1 MKKSRMCKVAAA
13 LLCAAALAG
22 AGLPTPLYVDASASA
37 PITDTSAN
45 KSDDTLEE
53 AKKQAKAEISD
64 YGDIIKLKVDENAAK
79 QIDQIVKRYNKIIGT
94 AKQNKNTD
102 GLSTNASVEDCI
114 AEAKAA
120 IDSAAGIDG
129 QNSADTPDH
138 TQPSS
143 TSDFVMVGGN
153 WVTPTATYGQLVDIV
168 LPVVNMGTV
177 NLANVTVTPVISN
190 SVSEWPFVIET
201 SGYTQTIPDLP
212 GKGNG
217 QSDMD
222 RRRELTWTLRTRDDA
237 MSGYYKLQFNVLY
250 YVGTE
255 AENVT
260 LTTYVLVNGAVG
272 SGNIENEGGG
282 TSTPRVIVTGF
293 MTNPAKVHAGDTF
306 TLTLHLQNTSKRTA
320 VSNMLV
326 NFTAPSE
333 GTDLDSTYAAF
344 LPTSGSNSM
353 YVSSI
358 AKGATQ
364 DLSIELT
371 AKSDLAQKPYQIDLN
386 MEYEDESYT
395 SYTSNADVSI
405 PVYQDARF
413 ELSKPEILPEQIA
426 VGNEANVMF
435 SIYNIGKT
443 TLYNVHVSFEGE
455 SISGGE
461 TFLGKVEAGGTGSVD
476 SMVTGEKASTENDPV
491 YVVITYEDESG
502 NQSEY
507 KQEIALTV
515 QGEAQLGDEMDF
527 YGGNEIEFE
536 DDMEGGSGA
545 LRIVLI
551 VAVCLIVFVVI
562 GVILFN
568 LISKKKAEKE
578 KQNLLSDLEDD
589 PEEGDEDEIS

>member
-1 MKKSRMCKVAAA
+1 MKKSRMCKAAA
-13 LLCAAALAG
+13 VLLCAVVLAG
-22 AGLPTPLYVDASASA
+22 AALMTPLYVDASASA
-37 PITDTSAN
+37 PAITDTSEKKN
-45 KSDDTLEE
+45 DDTLEE
-53 AKKQAKAEISD
+53 AKKQAKAEIAD
-64 YGDIIKLKVDENAAK
+64 YGDIIKLKVDENGAK
-79 QIDQIVKRYNKIIGT
+79 KIDQIVKRYNKIIGT
-94 AKQNKNTD
+94 AKQNKNTE

-120 IDSAAGIDG
+120 IDSAAGSDG
-129 QNSADTPDH
+129 QNSADTPDN

-143 TSDFVMVGGN
+143 TSEFIMVGGN

-177 NLANVTVTPVISN
+177 NLSNVTVTPVISN

-237 MSGYYKLQFNVLY
+237 MSGYYRLQFNVLY

-260 LTTYVLVNGAVG
+260 LTTYVLVNGAAG
-272 SGNIENEGGG
+272 SGNVENEGGG
-282 TSTPRVIVTGF
+282 ISTPRVIVTGF
-293 MTNPAKVHAGDTF
+293 MTEPAKVHAGDTF

-326 NFTAPSE
+326 NFTSPSE
-333 GTDLDSTYAAF
+333 GSDLDSTYAAF
-344 LPTSGSNSM
+344 LPTSGSNSV

-413 ELSKPEILPEQIA
+413 ELSKPEVLPDQIT

-443 TLYNVHVSFEGE
+443 TLYNVHVNFEGE

-476 SMVTGEKASTENDPV
+476 SMVTGEKATAESDPV

-502 NQSEY
+502 HQSEY

-515 QGEAQLGDEMDF
+515 QGEAQLGDEMDI

-536 DDMEGGSGA
+536 DDVEGPGA

-551 VAVCLIVFVVI
+551 VAACLIVLVVT
-562 GVILFN
+562 GVILWN